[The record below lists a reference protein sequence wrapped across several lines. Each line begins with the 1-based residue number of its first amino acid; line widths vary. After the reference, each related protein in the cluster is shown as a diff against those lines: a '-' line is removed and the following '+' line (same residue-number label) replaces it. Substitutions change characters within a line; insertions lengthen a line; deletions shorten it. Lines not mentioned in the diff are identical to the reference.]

1 MRGLGD
7 CDEVF
12 FLCFALKYTR
22 EPILALTAFL
32 WCFMRYLGWD
42 GMDISYRHDADIS
55 YCAAGSL
62 FVISTG
68 DITMAAGICWWHG
81 HCKFGLLYT
90 GYFALP

>member
-1 MRGLGD
+1 
-7 CDEVF
+7 
-12 FLCFALKYTR
+12 
-22 EPILALTAFL
+22 
-32 WCFMRYLGWD
+32 
-42 GMDISYRHDADIS
+42 MDISYRHDADIS